1 MLSYFWSAPQGNA
14 VATFARLL
22 PFWSAPNAKQQ
33 AECQTTPAP
42 ILVRPKLQAAGRVP
56 DNACSHSGPP
66 QTPSSR
72 QSARQRLLPFWS
84 APNSKQQAECQTAP
98 AQTRMAA
105 LLESLLQKEVEAI
118 KAVEWLKHD
127 GDSDSLAWCKPL
139 KIERQEFVP
148 FLLNFLREQSCSA
161 LTHGPATPAKTPS
174 HPRVSQP
181 SQQGPGFSS
190 ERRGGCRSTGPGTG
204 PRSASR
210 VQLFSTPSL
219 SPGAEWDTTHP
230 PSGSH
235 CLGGI
240 SALSSPSF
248 SSARSPASASTS
260 RHTPSERRSAQR
272 ASLGDFMLS
281 PPELP
286 HQPHPSLSLGVQ
298 QQTRGR
304 RRSAGMGGQGRQ
316 GGGRGVFQTEEV
328 GPGRSEGGGR
338 KGRGGGANK
347 MGDPAVS
354 PPMAQMTT
362 LVQLNLTNLEDFPPM
377 GMSHASPPLHTK
389 PSRRINPTP
398 VSAERPH
405 SRPKTCF
412 TSTPFSTRPSSP
424 PPVPEAVTGAIEGGI
439 TGALNVG
446 SPPLSLQEERELLK
460 RVKCKRAQ
468 QVGSPR
474 PTSLDP
480 CTPTKSGLRSI
491 SGSKMTPDTQGSCP
505 DPSKVTLTSEL
516 DLLADLYCTCISENL
531 VPNVFLELFFVLQ
544 LLTSRTPAVT
554 EEEDKDLSMRKL
566 DVLERGYLSKVHNCV
581 YFSVRVLENQFE
593 LVSHLDKDTL
603 RLLAENERVA
613 CFSPSLRNRLT
624 LAQDASTAKVSPSV
638 DTFIHSVPFQPAT
651 DNRSNFSSDKAFH
664 TFKKQR
670 DIFYEVLREWEDF
683 HKEPRWEFEA
693 ALGSRVRGMVSQLNS
708 TGNHSHFARL
718 FLKQLV
724 QMCKGP
730 RALGSPG
737 DTPDADLLGMLGADS
752 LGRLK
757 RLEERLIQPQGI
769 LGPCPPPAFPGHQ
782 EFFRDFLKTASC
794 CQLNQHLKDSLCQ
807 QLLQLDEVSVLAPV
821 VSTTEGEGDME
832 QQDEKQ
838 RFSSVLLLARLLAKF
853 LGYISFLPYQ
863 TSERPS
869 REIQEATATLRSKSM
884 SVLDVCAVLRSCVRR
899 RRTILTVPWLVEF
912 LSMLDFTGPFL
923 LCYRTVLGLLLGL
936 YRRMVLSREGEVCYL
951 NQLLM
956 VAVLGWL
963 FQIPVI
969 PEELF
974 FSTDFTVDVELEE
987 SQTNVQGLDCLPLV
1001 DQQLLYTC
1009 CPFLGEFRK
1018 LLAAFVAGS
1027 SARGGGLIRKIT
1039 PTSAELRG
1047 TPIITRSQQKLQV
1060 DLEQAFFHNQ
1070 PPSLRR
1076 TVEFVAERVGSNC
1089 VKHMKVTLVCELV
1102 RGGERL
1108 LREGLISPGANP
1120 LILNDSICAQLCDGG
1135 QEALERAT
1143 RFCSEK
1149 GPEAIRVLLP
1159 DETSPA
1165 VLTTSENITK
1175 RLATEKACS
1184 WLSSNITA
1192 LVKREW
1198 KTKFDR
1204 VMKSLPSPEASGME
1218 GSGSGLGA
1226 KAGAVAVTQ
1235 EQSRTPKRD
1244 MGKEEAGT
1252 SCPPDCPHS
1261 APLPSD
1267 VLVEIKEVLSIAVG
1281 PRSEK
1286 EVLTCLQLN
1295 ALLGK
1300 VGDALS
1306 CKKFSFPMPE
1316 QMLIRCTVLLACK
1329 LVSGELPVASPQEEC
1344 GRTVSPGRTVSSG
1357 PVLPGSTVQR
1367 VGCSIKV
1374 LLEQLIL
1381 LWGRD
1386 CCSSAPL
1393 HLLFT
1398 EMTLS
1403 AVLMASDSQWDNFLF
1418 LVRQLVERGIL
1429 GEEEVV
1435 SHWRK
1440 LSQLPWPTEFIGKIQ
1455 QQSSSTTSL
1464 PLPELQNHMDL
1475 FQVSP
1480 VEGAN

>member
-1 MLSYFWSAPQGNA
+1 
-14 VATFARLL
+14 
-22 PFWSAPNAKQQ
+22 
-33 AECQTTPAP
+33 
-42 ILVRPKLQAAGRVP
+42 
-56 DNACSHSGPP
+56 
-66 QTPSSR
+66 
-72 QSARQRLLPFWS
+72 
-84 APNSKQQAECQTAP
+84 
-98 AQTRMAA
+98 MAA
-105 LLESLLQKEVEAI
+105 LLESLLQKEVETI

-127 GDSDSLAWCKPL
+127 GVSDNANPRLSGFRG
-139 KIERQEFVP
+139 RQEFVP

-174 HPRVSQP
+174 HPRVSQ
-181 SQQGPGFSS
+181 
-190 ERRGGCRSTGPGTG
+190 STGPGTG

-210 VQLFSTPSL
+210 VQLFSSTPSL
-219 SPGAEWDTTHP
+219 SPG
-230 PSGSH
+230 
-235 CLGGI
+235 
-240 SALSSPSF
+240 
-248 SSARSPASASTS
+248 
-260 RHTPSERRSAQR
+260 
-272 ASLGDFMLS
+272 
-281 PPELP
+281 
-286 HQPHPSLSLGVQ
+286 QP
-298 QQTRGR
+298 RGR

-377 GMSHASPPLHTK
+377 GMSLHTK

-480 CTPTKSGLRSI
+480 CTPTKSGLRSV

-603 RLLAENERVA
+603 RLLAENERVT

-821 VSTTEGEGDME
+821 ASSTEGEGDME

-869 REIQEATATLRSKSM
+869 REIQEATATLRSKVLM

-1039 PTSAELRG
+1039 PTSHIDL
-1047 TPIITRSQQKLQV
+1047 TVLLPLSVKV

-1089 VKHMKVTLVCELV
+1089 VKHMKVTLVSELV

-1143 RFCSEK
+1143 RYTWFPLC
-1149 GPEAIRVLLP
+1149 
-1159 DETSPA
+1159 

-1204 VMKSLPSPEASGME
+1204 VMKSLPSP
-1218 GSGSGLGA
+1218 
-1226 KAGAVAVTQ
+1226 
-1235 EQSRTPKRD
+1235 
-1244 MGKEEAGT
+1244 EEAGT

-1306 CKKFSFPMPE
+1306 CKKVP
-1316 QMLIRCTVLLACK
+1316 QAVVTLALINTCFI
-1329 LVSGELPVASPQEEC
+1329 LPQ
-1344 GRTVSPGRTVSSG
+1344 
-1357 PVLPGSTVQR
+1357 
-1367 VGCSIKV
+1367 
-1374 LLEQLIL
+1374 
-1381 LWGRD
+1381 
-1386 CCSSAPL
+1386 
-1393 HLLFT
+1393 
-1398 EMTLS
+1398 
-1403 AVLMASDSQWDNFLF
+1403 
-1418 LVRQLVERGIL
+1418 
-1429 GEEEVV
+1429 
-1435 SHWRK
+1435 
-1440 LSQLPWPTEFIGKIQ
+1440 
-1455 QQSSSTTSL
+1455 
-1464 PLPELQNHMDL
+1464 
-1475 FQVSP
+1475 
-1480 VEGAN
+1480 